1 MRKFVLL
8 SGVTSVVLG
17 GALFGLG
24 TFMNTDMSTSGP
36 NIGAGVMSLFGIF
49 VGLVGV
55 FLVLTWAAIMLI
67 GFIMR
72 RSPRIHN
79 GMTQTTGSNG

>member
-24 TFMNTDMSTSGP
+24 SFMNTDMSTSGA
-36 NIGAGVMSLFGIF
+36 NIGAGVLSLFGIF

-67 GFIMR
+67 GFITA

-79 GMTQTTGSNG
+79 GMIQTTGSRG

>member
-1 MRKFVLL
+1 MRKFVLF

-17 GALFGLG
+17 GSLFGLG
-24 TFMNTDMSTSGP
+24 SVMNTDMSTSGA
-36 NIGAGVMSLFGIF
+36 NIGAGVLSLLGIF

-55 FLVLTWAAIMLI
+55 FLVLIWAAITLI

-79 GMTQTTGSNG
+79 GMAQTSDTHG